1 MNLTLLLSALLGY
14 ALGSFPSAVI
24 FARQK
29 GIEDVRKK
37 GSGNMGT
44 FNVLRTAGKGSA
56 FKTLAADVL
65 KGMAAVA
72 AAYFIFSETGKTSI
86 YFAGM
91 GAVLGH
97 MFPVY
102 AGFQG
107 GKSLAA
113 FSGVLL
119 IISPSLL
126 AGILA
131 SWILLYQIFNR
142 IAVSSFIAFC
152 LLPPLIEIIYV
163 GAGERLIFLIV
174 AGGFIGLRHRGDL
187 SEDIKSLI

>member
-1 MNLTLLLSALLGY
+1 MNLILLLSALLGY
-14 ALGSFPSAVI
+14 VLGSFPSAVI

-29 GIEDVRKK
+29 GIEDIRKT

-44 FNVLRTAGKGSA
+44 FNVLRTAGKGPA

-65 KGMAAVA
+65 KGVGAAA
-72 AAYFIFSETGKTSI
+72 AAYFIFSEAGKTSI

-97 MFPVY
+97 MFPVF

-119 IISPSLL
+119 IISPALL

-131 SWILLYQIFNR
+131 AWILMYHIFNR

-152 LLPPLIEIIYV
+152 LLPSLIEIIYA
-163 GAGERLIFLIV
+163 GAGERLIFLMA